1 MSTNVVAKP
10 AVVREPGSHEVTVFF
25 LESSKRVLWIEAD
38 MKFVDIL
45 LNFLLLPVGAA
56 VQALSRQGRAPV
68 PPGYGEAVLCFTF
81 IEAASHGVP
90 LNKNLPLFLC
100 LLIRN

>member
-1 MSTNVVAKP
+1 
-10 AVVREPGSHEVTVFF
+10 VVREPGSHEVTVFF
-25 LESSKRVLWIEAD
+25 LQSSKRVLWIEAD

-68 PPGYGEAVLCFTF
+68 PPGYGDVVLCFTF
-81 IEAASHGVP
+81 ITG
-90 LNKNLPLFLC
+90 NGWLFA
-100 LLIRN
+100 RNQSNSTTVHRESREFTMSGCNI